1 MGLEYI
7 EESLE
12 QGYQKINRRFAY
24 FMLLLGPVFGK
35 LLLGI
40 RPNVDIEH

>member
-12 QGYQKINRRFAY
+12 QGYHKIHRQFACC
-24 FMLLLGPVFGK
+24 MLLLGPVFGK